1 VCGHIFSDC
10 SIGTKKTKVDSFTFS
25 SFSLLF
31 LFVFFLLRYELDI
44 LLFNHHH
51 TFVCK
56 SNQEYKMM
64 MKVPS
69 LLLALVGFVSTV
81 QAVRDDV
88 MVLMYETDASLEND
102 PSSPLYFF
110 KQKGKVADIKTTV
123 YGGNLGTF
131 EL

>member
-1 VCGHIFSDC
+1 M
-10 SIGTKKTKVDSFTFS
+10 TMTMT
-25 SFSLLF
+25 
-31 LFVFFLLRYELDI
+31 
-44 LLFNHHH
+44 
-51 TFVCK
+51 
-56 SNQEYKMM
+56 MM
-64 MKVPS
+64 MKVSS
-69 LLLALVGFVSTV
+69 LLLAVVGVLSTV

-131 EL
+131 EINELSGSFVCWWL

>member
-1 VCGHIFSDC
+1 
-10 SIGTKKTKVDSFTFS
+10 
-25 SFSLLF
+25 
-31 LFVFFLLRYELDI
+31 
-44 LLFNHHH
+44 
-51 TFVCK
+51 
-56 SNQEYKMM
+56 MM

-131 EL
+131 DYEVVSFCYHFTSLFLTSCVFSASLLSYSIPWFRRQVPNT